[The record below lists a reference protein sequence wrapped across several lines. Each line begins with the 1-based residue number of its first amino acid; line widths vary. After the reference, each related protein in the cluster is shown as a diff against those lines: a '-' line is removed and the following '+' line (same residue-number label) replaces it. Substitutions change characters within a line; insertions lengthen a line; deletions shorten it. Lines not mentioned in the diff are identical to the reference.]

1 MFTTSLIGPETLDGT
16 TDFGVGWKSKRLLSD
31 LDREESGVGSFSRQ
45 KGASRGSAAGAR
57 RLPLFCYSFCY
68 SPPAFSDTAKPRS
81 AKRPSGA
88 RGFHQWA
95 WVDSNYRPHTYQ
107 I

>member
-1 MFTTSLIGPETLDGT
+1 MNAHMFTTSLIGPETLDGT

-68 SPPAFSDTAKPRS
+68 SPHAFLVAVKLRQP
-81 AKRPSGA
+81 
-88 RGFHQWA
+88 
-95 WVDSNYRPHTYQ
+95 
-107 I
+107 